1 MANDRHRA
9 TCVGI
14 QSTSQWRRLKSV
26 RIQLCHSGRST
37 SVSIQNY
44 VTVLL
49 SPASW
54 LRTKRLHFEQITQE
68 TIRYLLWKSWF
79 SDVTFLCSTSYRV
92 VSEMAGALRCLRRVT
107 ASGLHWIRRR
117 TISREGANCRSVQG
131 RSGPRRGVPA
141 GHSRQMRRLLSI
153 RRLHALMAT
162 VFQCNCA
169 TSSNRRQWLAG
180 AESRCNCQA
189 FLKATVT
196 VT

>member
-14 QSTSQWRRLKSV
+14 QNTSQWRRLKSI

-37 SVSIQNY
+37 SVSIQNVY
-44 VTVLL
+44 HSPPVTCILAQKKT
-49 SPASW
+49 SP
-54 LRTKRLHFEQITQE
+54 
-68 TIRYLLWKSWF
+68 LWINYTGNYSLPPLKELF
-79 SDVTFLCSTSYRV
+79 SDVTFLCTTSYRV

-141 GHSRQMRRLLSI
+141 GHSRQMPRLLSI

-169 TSSNRRQWLAG
+169 TSSNRGQWLAG
-180 AESRCNCQA
+180 AESRCA
-189 FLKATVT
+189 AP
-196 VT
+196 